1 MLSFMVLVVVHS
13 SQLYRKIHSA
23 NTLKWRI
30 FCDKVRYLLLYTWLF
45 SFMVLMV
52 IIFRR
57 CMSSLVSSR
66 LPSSLYLLQES
77 FPLIGVASG
86 TNAKTITQYTIIQFR
101 SHFEY
106 LN

>member
-45 SFMVLMV
+45 SFMVGEGGGHSRIPRHVRAPYYWRHRV
-52 IIFRR
+52 I
-57 CMSSLVSSR
+57 
-66 LPSSLYLLQES
+66 
-77 FPLIGVASG
+77 SG
-86 TNAKTITQYTIIQFR
+86 LGTV
-101 SHFEY
+101 
-106 LN
+106 